1 MAKITKEEALN
12 YHSEGRPGKIQVV
25 PTTAYSTQRD
35 LSLAY
40 SPGVAEPCLE
50 IEKNPNDSYKY
61 TARQNLVAVISN
73 GTAVLGLG
81 NLGALASKPVMEGKG
96 LLFKIFADIDVFDIE
111 LDTEDI
117 DKFVETV
124 KIMAPTFGGINLED
138 IKAPECFEIEAR
150 LKKALDIPVMHDDQH
165 GTAIISAAGVV
176 NALKVVKKK
185 IENIKI
191 VVSGAGAS
199 ANACTNLLISI
210 GAKKKNIV
218 MCDSKGVIND
228 KRTDLSKYKK
238 QFVTSRKLST
248 LEDAVKDAD
257 LFLGLSAKDVLSK
270 KMVKTMA
277 DNPIIFAMAN
287 PDPEITYEDA
297 LDARPDVIIATGRS
311 DYPNQ
316 VNNVLGFPFI
326 FRGALDV
333 RASEI
338 NEEMKKA
345 AVYALAELA
354 NEDVPEE
361 VSTAYNNKQLIFG
374 KKYLIPKPLDP
385 RLITKIAPAVA
396 QAAMDSGVAH
406 VKITDMEAYKE
417 ELIEKMGH
425 ENKIIR
431 EIYAQARKNTKK
443 VVYADAD
450 NYSVLKAAQLAH
462 HEGFA
467 KPILV
472 GDKKIIENLIEEY
485 NLDELKEAAVICDP
499 YAPEMAERRERYS
512 KYFYEH
518 RHRKGVSP
526 NDVKELMYNR
536 NYFGTML
543 VESGEADVFITGYA
557 TKYRN
562 ALSPIIEVI
571 NCNDKIEYVAGMH
584 IISTKKGTF
593 FFADTS
599 VNITHDANSLVQTV
613 LTISKTI
620 RKMNIEPKIAMVSY
634 SNFGTVRSG
643 MANVVAQAVEKLHR
657 EHPDIMVDG
666 EMQMNFALNP
676 ALRMKKFPFSKLQ
689 KEKINTLVFPD
700 LDSANAAYKMMQE
713 IGNSEVFGPILNG
726 VKRPIHIV
734 PLEASVKEIVH
745 MTAIGVVDAQNPSK
759 GFKI

>member
-12 YHSEGRPGKIQVV
+12 YHAEGRPGKIQVV
-25 PTTAYSTQRD
+25 PTKSYSTQRD

-50 IEKNPNDSYKY
+50 IDKDPNKAYRY
-61 TARQNLVAVISN
+61 TAKQNLVAVISN

-81 NLGALASKPVMEGKG
+81 NLGALGGKPVMEGKG

-111 LDTEDI
+111 LDTENI

-138 IKAPECFEIEAR
+138 IKAPECFEIEER
-150 LKKALDIPVMHDDQH
+150 LKKELNIPIMHDDQH

-176 NALKVVKKK
+176 NALKIVKKK
-185 IENIKI
+185 IEKIKI
-191 VVSGAGAS
+191 IVSGAGAS
-199 ANACTNLLISI
+199 AIACTKLLVSL
-210 GAKKKNIV
+210 GAQKKNIV
-218 MCDSKGVIND
+218 MCDSKGVINTSRD
-228 KRTDLSKYKK
+228 NLSKHKK
-238 QFVTSRKLST
+238 QFATSRKINT
-248 LEDAVKDAD
+248 LEEAVKDAD
-257 LFLGLSAKDVLSK
+257 LFLGLSVKDLLSK

-277 DNPIIFAMAN
+277 KNPIIFAMAN

-297 LDARPDVIIATGRS
+297 LDARPDVIMATGRS

-333 RASEI
+333 RASDI

-345 AVYALAELA
+345 AVYALADLA
-354 NEDVPEE
+354 KEDVPEE
-361 VSTAYNNKQLIFG
+361 VNAAYDTKKLVFG
-374 KKYLIPKPLDP
+374 KEYLIPKPMDP
-385 RLITKIAPAVA
+385 RLITKLAPAVA
-396 QAAMDSGVAH
+396 QAAMDSGVARI
-406 VKITDMEAYKE
+406 KIDDMDAYHE

-431 EIYAQARKNTKK
+431 EIYAQARKNTKR

-450 NYSVLKAAQLAH
+450 NYNVLKAAQIAH

-467 KPILV
+467 EPILV
-472 GDKKIIENLIEEY
+472 GDKKTINALIEEY
-485 NLDELKEAAVICDP
+485 KLEELKEAATICDP
-499 YAPEMAERRERYS
+499 YDPEMATRRERYA
-512 KYFYEH
+512 KFFYEH
-518 RHRKGVSP
+518 RRRKGVSS
-526 NDVKELMYNR
+526 NDVKEIMYNR

-557 TKYRN
+557 TKYRT
-562 ALSPIIEVI
+562 AIRPIIEVI
-571 NCNDKIEYVAGMH
+571 NCSDKVEHVAGMH
-584 IISTKKGTF
+584 IISTRKGTF

-599 VNITHDANSLVQTV
+599 TNITHTADSLVKTV

-620 RKMNIEPKIAMVSY
+620 RKMNIEPKIALVSY

-643 MANVVAQAVEKLHR
+643 MAQTVAEAVTILHH
-657 EHPDIMVDG
+657 EHPDLIVDG

-676 ALRMKKFPFSKLQ
+676 TLRMKKFPFSKLQ
-689 KEKINTLVFPD
+689 KQKINTVVFPD
-700 LDSANAAYKMMQE
+700 LDAANAAYKMMQE

-745 MTAIGVVDAQNPSK
+745 MTAIGVVDAQNPTK
-759 GFKI
+759 GLKI